1 MRVKIGELARQTG
14 LSVRTLRHY
23 DALGLL
29 TPAGRADGAHRLY
42 SRADAE
48 RLWQIQTLKALG
60 LDLKAIRAVLD
71 GPQADPA
78 ELLRRH
84 IAHAE
89 ARLEQQQA
97 YLTRL
102 RQLQNAGPPTW
113 AELMEV
119 IRMSEQ
125 NKEKVNRM
133 LDTAREV
140 GTDGSENFDAAQLAY
155 LQERAG
161 TLGQARMGEVQ
172 RAWPDLMTEV
182 LTEMGRGTPPTD
194 PRARALAERWH
205 ALVREFTGGRQDIQD
220 GLSQGYEKHMTPEMA
235 AMWAYIQ
242 AASG

>member
-29 TPAGRADGAHRLY
+29 TPGERTEGAQRLY

-48 RLWQIQTLKALG
+48 RLWQIQTLKTLG
-60 LDLKAIRAVLD
+60 LGLRAIRAVLD

-78 ELLRRH
+78 ELLRQH
-84 IAHAE
+84 ITHAE
-89 ARLEQQQA
+89 ARLQQQQA

-102 RQLQNAGPPTW
+102 RQLQSAGPPTW

-125 NKEKVNRM
+125 NREKVNRM
-133 LDTAREV
+133 MEQAREV
-140 GTDGSENFDAAQLAY
+140 RTDGSENFDGAQLVY
-155 LQERAG
+155 LQERAEM
-161 TLGQARMGEVQ
+161 LGQARIEEVQ

-182 LTEMGRGTPPTD
+182 LTELERGTPPTD

-205 ALVREFTGGRQDIQD
+205 ALVHEFTGGRQDIRD
-220 GLSQGYEKHMTPEMA
+220 GLNQGSPQMTPEMA

-242 AASG
+242 AASE